1 MKPLQIQINDFT
13 KREIRKLASQLH
25 FKPKE
30 IHFYLD
36 LNWTYEDLMMKR
48 GGWYIKKKKKLTNH

>member
-13 KREIRKLASQLH
+13 KREIRKWASHLQ
-25 FKPKE
+25 FQPKK

-48 GGWYIKKKKKLTNH
+48 GDSALKKKKKFN